1 MISWKKLMS
10 NPDFL
15 SAIRSKLGTWP
26 GYQQIPL
33 NPIRDLL
40 KLKLRVFIS
49 LISNVFK
56 MSFSDWQAVIQ
67 SNRKSGTFTGR
78 ILVLANG
85 PSVNLLSVQ
94 QIQNFLN
101 GGGKLAVMN
110 GYVES
115 PLSEIFIP
123 DFYFMMD
130 PVNWALPKSGDFVF
144 KNRLEKYLKDN
155 GNKITFVQ
163 PVGLPKYS
171 LGHGEYLMVSSL
183 CSSGLFRAKN
193 PFICWGLASSTMLVS
208 LAVLKRLGFNEI
220 FVGGVDGNSYLNYE
234 VDNLNQIHFK
244 SSNHHFYE
252 VAGSDADD
260 AQSSHF
266 GVDFNRSI
274 LRGIHDVLY
283 AEAIL
288 RRDFH
293 DISQGKFFN
302 VTGGLQ
308 NDLMPQV
315 SLVSGELVN

>member
-1 MISWKKLMS
+1 MS
-10 NPDFL
+10 NPGFL
-15 SAIRSKLGTWP
+15 SAIRSRLGSWP
-26 GYQQIPL
+26 GYQQVPL
-33 NPIRDLL
+33 NPLCDLL
-40 KLKLRVFIS
+40 RLKLRVVLS
-49 LISNVFK
+49 LLSNVFK
-56 MSFSDWQAVIQ
+56 MSISDWQALTQ
-67 SNRKSGTFTGR
+67 SNRKSGTFSGR

-85 PSVNLLSVQ
+85 PSVNSLSVQ

-110 GYVES
+110 GYIES
-115 PLSEIFIP
+115 PLSEIFVP

-144 KNRLEKYLKDN
+144 KDRLDKYLNDN
-155 GNKITFVQ
+155 GSKITFVQ
-163 PVGLPKYS
+163 PVRLPKYS
-171 LGHGEYLMVSSL
+171 LEHGEYLMVSSL

-234 VDNLNQIHFK
+234 VDNLNQINFK

-252 VAGSDADD
+252 EVRLDADN

-266 GVDFNRSI
+266 GVDFDRSI

-288 RRDFH
+288 RRDFLY
-293 DISQGKFFN
+293 ISEGKFFN

-315 SLVSGELVN
+315 SLVTGKWGN

>member
-1 MISWKKLMS
+1 MS

-15 SAIRSKLGTWP
+15 SATRTKLGSWP
-26 GYQQIPL
+26 GYQQVPL
-33 NPIRDLL
+33 NPISDLF
-40 KLKLRVFIS
+40 KLKIRVALS

-56 MSFSDWQAVIQ
+56 MSIYDWRAVIQ
-67 SNRKSGTFTGR
+67 SNRKSGTFSGS

-85 PSVNLLSVQ
+85 PSINSLSER

-110 GYVES
+110 GYIES

-130 PVNWALPKSGDFVF
+130 PVNWTLPKSGDIVF
-144 KNRLEKYLKDN
+144 KNKLEKYLKDN
-155 GNKITFVQ
+155 EGKITFVQ
-163 PVGLPKYS
+163 PVRLPKYS
-171 LGHGEYLMVSSL
+171 PDHGRYLMVSSL

-193 PFICWGLASSTMLVS
+193 PFLCWGLASSTMLLS
-208 LAVLKRLGFNEI
+208 LAVLKRLGFSEI

-234 VDNLNQIHFK
+234 VDGLNQINFK
-244 SSNHHFYE
+244 SLNHHFYE
-252 VAGSDADD
+252 DSGLTAEES
-260 AQSSHF
+260 QSSHF
-266 GVDFNRSI
+266 GVDFDRSI

-288 RRDFH
+288 RRDFLY
-293 DISQGKFFN
+293 ISEGKFFN

-315 SLVSGELVN
+315 SLIIGK